1 MKFGCRMRPSRF
13 LPIEGICRP
22 AWHFREY
29 NSTDNDSTVTI
40 EKLSWSACQMERFA
54 CKTMLESIN
63 KEWETTL
70 DAVDIL
76 IFTHD
81 QQFRIRR
88 CNKAY
93 QRCAGIPFQQIIGQL
108 YYEVF
113 PKTPQPIDSCLKA
126 FKAGGKEVE
135 EQQVGDTIYRSQS
148 FVVKDAHGNY
158 LYSVHTMEDVTEQK
172 RVASELIR
180 SETHFRMLYESS
192 RDAIMLTTLE
202 PGYGYLSGNPAAVAL
217 FGCRDEREFILQT
230 PVRFSPEFQADG
242 RRSDEHA
249 LEIAQLVQS
258 TGGHI
263 FEWLHRRMDGTT
275 FPAEVM
281 LTATNID
288 GKQRVLV
295 SVRDITIRKET
306 ENALRH
312 SLQAFQAL
320 TAVNHHLV
328 YASDEQLL
336 LENICHSIV
345 DNSNYLMAW
354 VGYVLYNEY
363 KSIKV
368 MAHAGHD
375 QRYLDM
381 MQLTWE
387 ESERGM
393 GPNGRAIRNRTAQ
406 LVQDTATDPS
416 FLPWRNAATEHGY
429 AAIVTFPLLNENQS
443 VFGVLNV
450 YAGEKNAFVSNEV
463 KLLEQM
469 AADLSFGVSALR
481 TRHQRDLALEQSQ
494 QHQKTLKDS
503 LEGTIQAMARLVEM
517 RDPYTAG
524 HQERVADLAEAIAR
538 QMGLPDEEIHAIHL
552 GATVHDLGKIK
563 IPAEMLSK
571 PGRLS
576 ELEMAI
582 VRTHAQAGF
591 DILKDI
597 PFPWPIANMIFQHH
611 ERLDGSGYPQGLKGD
626 AILLEARILAVADV
640 VEAMASHRPY
650 RAGLGIEA
658 ALTEITGQSG
668 AHYDPVVVEACLAL
682 FNKHHYSLKKVRT
695 G

>member
-1 MKFGCRMRPSRF
+1 
-13 LPIEGICRP
+13 
-22 AWHFREY
+22 
-29 NSTDNDSTVTI
+29 
-40 EKLSWSACQMERFA
+40 
-54 CKTMLESIN
+54 MLESIN

-81 QQFRIRR
+81 RQFRVRR

-93 QRCAGIPFQQIIGQL
+93 QRCAGIPYQQIIGQL
-108 YYEVF
+108 YYEIF
-113 PKTPQPIDSCLKA
+113 PKAPQPMKSCLNA
-126 FKAGGKEVE
+126 FKGGGKEVE
-135 EQQVGDTIYRSQS
+135 ELQVGDKIYSSNS
-148 FVVKDAHGNY
+148 FVVKDSHGNY
-158 LYSVHTMEDVTEQK
+158 LYSVHTMEDVTERK

-192 RDAIMLTTLE
+192 RDAIMLATLE
-202 PGYGYLSGNPAAVAL
+202 PGYRYISGNPAAVAL
-217 FGCRDEREFILQT
+217 FGCRDEHEFILQT
-230 PVRFSPEFQADG
+230 PVSFSPELQPDG
-242 RRSDEHA
+242 RSSDEHA
-249 LEIAQLVQS
+249 LEIAQVLQS
-258 TGGHI
+258 TGGHF
-263 FEWLHRRMDGTT
+263 FEWLHKRMDGTT
-275 FPAEVM
+275 FPAEVL

-288 GKQRVLV
+288 GKQVVLA
-295 SVRDITIRKET
+295 SVRDITIRKDT
-306 ENALRH
+306 EKALKH
-312 SLQAFQAL
+312 SLQAFRAL
-320 TAVNHHLV
+320 SAVNHNLV

-345 DNSNYLMAW
+345 DNRNYLLAW
-354 VGYVLYNEY
+354 VGYVQYDEY

-368 MAHAGHD
+368 MAHGGHD
-375 QRYLDM
+375 QGYTDK
-381 MQLTWE
+381 MQLTWA
-387 ESERGM
+387 ESDHGL
-393 GPNGRAIRNRTAQ
+393 GPSGQAIRNRTTQ
-406 LVQDTATDPS
+406 LVQDITTDPRY
-416 FLPWRNAATEHGY
+416 LPWRDAATEQGY
-429 AAIVTFPLLNENQS
+429 AATVSFPLLNENNS

-450 YAGEKNAFVSNEV
+450 YAGEANAFVANEV
-463 KLLEQM
+463 DLLEQM
-469 AADLSFGVSALR
+469 AVDLSFGVSALR

-494 QHQKTLKDS
+494 QHQKALKDS

-538 QMGLPDEEIHAIHL
+538 QLGLPDEKVHAIHL

-563 IPAEMLSK
+563 IPAEILSK
-571 PGRLS
+571 PGRLN
-576 ELEMAI
+576 ELEIAM

-611 ERLDGSGYPQGLKGD
+611 ERMDGSGYPQGLKGD

-658 ALTEITGQSG
+658 ALTEITVQSG
-668 AHYDPVVVEACLAL
+668 THYDPVVVEACLVL
-682 FNKHHYSLKKVRT
+682 FNTHHYSLKKVRT